1 MSRGSTA
8 KYRRQFLDRFKYFN
22 IIIIFRYIGCQQ
34 FNSKY
39 IRSIKISLSYIK
51 YIRFLKKYDIKPF
64 SKSDFAKLN
73 KKYIRLNEKLFK
85 TSETINAT
93 IIKFN
98 RLTK

>member
-22 IIIIFRYIGCQQ
+22 IIIIFKYIGYQQ

-39 IRSIKISLSYIK
+39 IRLIKILLSYVK

-64 SKSDFAKLN
+64 SEFNFTKLDKERICLN
-73 KKYIRLNEKLFK
+73 KKLFK
-85 TSETINAT
+85 ISESINAA
-93 IIKFN
+93 IVKFN
-98 RLTK
+98 YLIK